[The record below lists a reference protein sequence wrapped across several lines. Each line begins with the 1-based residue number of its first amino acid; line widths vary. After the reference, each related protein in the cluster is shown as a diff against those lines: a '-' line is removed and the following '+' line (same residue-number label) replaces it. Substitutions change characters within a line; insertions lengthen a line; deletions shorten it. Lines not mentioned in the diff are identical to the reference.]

1 MSLKCICI
9 KSDLVNHIFHRLL
22 LLLFLFFSA
31 SRYGSLVAMPFK
43 LCIEVNVNISANC
56 CHKHIKPKFTDTITA
71 YDRHYTSLQDE
82 DDVAAKLLIK
92 YSSDGS
98 HISSFFFFVSY
109 RARRLERSC
118 LCSQRANG
126 VSCMRSHEFF
136 RTVFND

>member
-1 MSLKCICI
+1 M
-9 KSDLVNHIFHRLL
+9 NHIFHRLL
-22 LLLFLFFSA
+22 LLLLLFFSA

-92 YSSDGS
+92 YSSDGL
-98 HISSFFFFVSY
+98 HISSFFFF
-109 RARRLERSC
+109 RELQGKKAGEELPLQPE
-118 LCSQRANG
+118 SQWSLLHAL
-126 VSCMRSHEFF
+126 
-136 RTVFND
+136 T

>member
-1 MSLKCICI
+1 M
-9 KSDLVNHIFHRLL
+9 NHIFHRLL

-92 YSSDGS
+92 YSSDGL
-98 HISSFFFFVSY
+98 HISSFFFF
-109 RARRLERSC
+109 REL
-118 LCSQRANG
+118 
-126 VSCMRSHEFF
+126 
-136 RTVFND
+136 